1 MFQKILVPMDG
12 SDHAW
17 AALEQAIAI
26 AQEENGAIHA
36 LFIIDARL
44 LEAPYYVGTDPT
56 ELYPDI
62 SPLLTA
68 QAMEAEKQLHVRG
81 NEILERVKAHC
92 QEAGVVCKTELG
104 EDIVSSLIL
113 KRAQDADL
121 IVMGERGE
129 GAKWAGPLLGST
141 FEAVVRHAPAP
152 VLATR
157 DQPRSLKRLLVA
169 FDGSE
174 RSWDAL
180 EIGEHLISE
189 QQRELLLLTVD
200 DGHVGREEAF
210 QQAVDKLAERGMEV
224 PHRLVE
230 GGHPAQKIVE
240 TAEQEEIDLIIMG
253 AYGHSRF
260 LKIFFGST
268 VDDVLHSAP
277 CPILICR

>member
-1 MFQKILVPMDG
+1 MFKKILVPIDG

-17 AALEQAIAI
+17 AALDQAIAI
-26 AQEENGAIHA
+26 ALEENSAIHA

-62 SPLLTA
+62 NPMLTA
-68 QAMEAEKQLHVRG
+68 QVMETDKQLHARG
-81 NEILERVKAHC
+81 NETLEQVKARC
-92 QEAGVVCKTELG
+92 QEAGVACEAELG
-104 EDIVSSLIL
+104 EDIVPNLIL
-113 KRAQDADL
+113 KRAKEADL
-121 IVMGERGE
+121 IVMGERGA

-141 FEAVVRHAPAP
+141 FEAVVRNAPTP

-157 DQPRSLKRLLVA
+157 DKPRSLRRLLVA

-210 QQAVDKLAERGMEV
+210 QQAVDKLAARGIEV

-230 GGHPAQKIVE
+230 GDHPAQKIIE

-253 AYGHSRF
+253 AYGHSHF